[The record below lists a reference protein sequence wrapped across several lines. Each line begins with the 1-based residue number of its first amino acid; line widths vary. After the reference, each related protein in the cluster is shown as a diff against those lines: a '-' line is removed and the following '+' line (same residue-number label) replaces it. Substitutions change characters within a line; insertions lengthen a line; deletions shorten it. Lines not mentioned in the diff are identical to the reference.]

1 MKEFIKQRMKEFIKQ
16 LICKHKFTDYEIVYL
31 PCKYDGFVKEYR
43 RYKCKKC
50 GKVVLHEVGSNFT

>member
-1 MKEFIKQRMKEFIKQ
+1 MKEFIKQ

-31 PCKYDGFVKEYR
+31 PCKYDGFVKKYR
-43 RYKCKKC
+43 RYKCEKC